1 MILAISVDPGT
12 SRMLFKLK
20 AGCLSV
26 GALNPL
32 GNRNGASCR
41 NLDSREMFTGV
52 NVMSSWEAKCPS
64 RLRFCITQDVGRFSP
79 CCRCETILRR
89 FSYYTNESSLVGL

>member
-20 AGCLSV
+20 SGCLSV

-41 NLDSREMFTGV
+41 NLDSRERCSLGS
-52 NVMSSWEAKCPS
+52 MSCP
-64 RLRFCITQDVGRFSP
+64 VGR
-79 CCRCETILRR
+79 RNVRR
-89 FSYYTNESSLVGL
+89 GWDFA